1 MIPCNRVVS
10 FCLRIYSADMLF
22 VSLASYP
29 MSYLR
34 RFFFSSLTPLV
45 ALALIVQAAPNG
57 TAQQKEPAKQVGEQ
71 SEKQPSTQ
79 SANTDDSATELKDPL
94 KTPDQ
99 NKRKATAA
107 FMAGQAAQK
116 KGELNDALE
125 RYKEAAKLDPTAAD
139 PLRAQAVLY
148 RRMGR
153 IQQAVAVAQK
163 AIELDKDDHKTRLEL
178 AVLLTTRQQ
187 IDQAS
192 QLIDEAL
199 ESKSL
204 NKGSIDFVQLHT
216 IRSRIFLLQRKI
228 SESADSYRVI
238 LEALL
243 KPEDFGM
250 DFREHQVL
258 ALDNASSFL
267 TVGKV
272 MLEVGDNKRA
282 LSAFDGEQRLK
293 KDQTGPHNF
302 WIALTHYRLDNLDD
316 ARKNLDLYF
325 ETGDRTAQALRLLAD
340 IDRASGQSDQTRAHL
355 EALVEDERDAV
366 VVMLFLGKLLIEQ
379 GELDDAADVFQKV
392 LADSGEAGAR
402 LGLLEIHIA
411 RKDPDAL
418 ISAMQKALRAR
429 IQLAELIPLKVSLL
443 AAPEFA
449 QEVIEAGVQLAK
461 DDSSSLM
468 PTGFFLI
475 ADIARDLKLDL
486 ETQEEA
492 LLQAALDGNPAQL
505 LGIEILERLG
515 FNQLLQNN
523 TKEASKTYQKLLATP
538 GLPNDRALEGLYR
551 LSQSEAFSQNYDEAI
566 QAIQAAMKL
575 SDQNPQLNYQLGW
588 VYVQASRFEEAN
600 KALEKAAQ
608 LAQGNL
614 GLEFQTRLLQG
625 DVLVRT
631 KDFEA
636 AITAYKKILEDT
648 DQSDEN
654 TKQCRMRLSNAYVQA
669 GDMANGEK
677 YLEEVY
683 AKYPDDI
690 GVNNDLGYLYADQGK
705 KLEQAEKMIRL
716 AVEAEPE
723 NKAYL
728 DSLGWVL
735 FQMER
740 YPEALVELEK
750 ANSDQDYRDSTLIE
764 HMGDT
769 HAKLNQKEKARKA
782 WQEALDVESESTPND
797 QQIIDRLK
805 KKLDQ

>member
-1 MIPCNRVVS
+1 M
-10 FCLRIYSADMLF
+10 
-22 VSLASYP
+22 
-29 MSYLR
+29 
-34 RFFFSSLTPLV
+34 
-45 ALALIVQAAPNG
+45 
-57 TAQQKEPAKQVGEQ
+57 
-71 SEKQPSTQ
+71 
-79 SANTDDSATELKDPL
+79 
-94 KTPDQ
+94 
-99 NKRKATAA
+99 
-107 FMAGQAAQK
+107 
-116 KGELNDALE
+116 
-125 RYKEAAKLDPTAAD
+125 
-139 PLRAQAVLY
+139 
-148 RRMGR
+148 
-153 IQQAVAVAQK
+153 
-163 AIELDKDDHKTRLEL
+163 
-178 AVLLTTRQQ
+178 
-187 IDQAS
+187 
-192 QLIDEAL
+192 
-199 ESKSL
+199 
-204 NKGSIDFVQLHT
+204 
-216 IRSRIFLLQRKI
+216 
-228 SESADSYRVI
+228 
-238 LEALL
+238 
-243 KPEDFGM
+243 
-250 DFREHQVL
+250 
-258 ALDNASSFL
+258 
-267 TVGKV
+267 
-272 MLEVGDNKRA
+272 
-282 LSAFDGEQRLK
+282 
-293 KDQTGPHNF
+293 
-302 WIALTHYRLDNLDD
+302 
-316 ARKNLDLYF
+316 
-325 ETGDRTAQALRLLAD
+325 
-340 IDRASGQSDQTRAHL
+340 
-355 EALVEDERDAV
+355 
-366 VVMLFLGKLLIEQ
+366 
-379 GELDDAADVFQKV
+379 
-392 LADSGEAGAR
+392 
-402 LGLLEIHIA
+402 
-411 RKDPDAL
+411 
-418 ISAMQKALRAR
+418 
-429 IQLAELIPLKVSLL
+429 
-443 AAPEFA
+443 
-449 QEVIEAGVQLAK
+449 
-461 DDSSSLM
+461 
-468 PTGFFLI
+468 
-475 ADIARDLKLDL
+475 
-486 ETQEEA
+486 
-492 LLQAALDGNPAQL
+492 
-505 LGIEILERLG
+505 
-515 FNQLLQNN
+515 
-523 TKEASKTYQKLLATP
+523 
-538 GLPNDRALEGLYR
+538 PNDRALEGLYR

-797 QQIIDRLK
+797 QQVIDRLK